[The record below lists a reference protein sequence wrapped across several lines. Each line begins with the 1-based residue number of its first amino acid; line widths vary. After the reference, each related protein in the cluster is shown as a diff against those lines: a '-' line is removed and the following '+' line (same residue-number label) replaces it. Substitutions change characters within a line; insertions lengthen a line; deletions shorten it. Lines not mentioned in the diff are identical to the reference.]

1 MDMTSFAM
9 DSVLL
14 GDIGTEQRWASDVW
28 DQARAFCSSS
38 HAPKVIYGDTRH

>member
-14 GDIGTEQRWASDVW
+14 GDIGSEQRWASDVW
-28 DQARAFCSSS
+28 GQARAFCSAN
-38 HAPKVIYGDTRH
+38 HAPKVI